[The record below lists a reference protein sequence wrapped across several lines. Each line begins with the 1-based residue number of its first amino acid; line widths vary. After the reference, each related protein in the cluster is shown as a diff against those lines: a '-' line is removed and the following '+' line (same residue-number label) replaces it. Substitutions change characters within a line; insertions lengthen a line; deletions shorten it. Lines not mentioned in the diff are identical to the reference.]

1 MSTVVDPVVLR
12 PFRSGP
18 EDYPGMAAANQRSR
32 DAAGIEEVI
41 TPESL
46 ARDYERL
53 TASSEAMIRLAS
65 IHMMLRRLKP
75 S

>member
-32 DAAGIEEVI
+32 DAAGIEAFQKLFGKRAEKGYVVC
-41 TPESL
+41 L
-46 ARDYERL
+46 CRERFPL
-53 TASSEAMIRLAS
+53 TRSVDAVPLGAF
-65 IHMMLRRLKP
+65 
-75 S
+75 